1 MVLVV
6 MVGVVLEGNINGSGS
21 LVNVVIIMVDNGDNG
36 DNVFSDGLIIV
47 FEVIVLILVIE

>member
-1 MVLVV
+1 M
-6 MVGVVLEGNINGSGS
+6 GVVLEGNINGSGS